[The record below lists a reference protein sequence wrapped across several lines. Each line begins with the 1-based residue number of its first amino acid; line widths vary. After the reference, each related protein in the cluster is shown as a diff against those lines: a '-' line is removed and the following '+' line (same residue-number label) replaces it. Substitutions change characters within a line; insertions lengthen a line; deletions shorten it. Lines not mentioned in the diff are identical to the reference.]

1 MITLKDR
8 HKVKTWTGIK
18 WDPFKSK
25 IWPRFSHSSIY
36 MYSKACWERDM
47 DTASSNI
54 ALNCSTSIWCYSLS
68 VTNDSTVSLF
78 KNRYASM
85 QMEMVKITCDKQTAL
100 KFYESYWSLYAELK
114 YVFSINGS
122 KSNTSV
128 ALDSWLAKTTEFCR
142 KIWKLFSKAAILGEC
157 INEKWCTY
165 I

>member
-25 IWPRFSHSSIY
+25 IWLRFSHSSIY
-36 MYSKACWERDM
+36 MYTKACWERDM

-54 ALNCSTSIWCYSLS
+54 ALNCSTRIWCYSLS

-85 QMEMVKITCDKQTAL
+85 QMETVKITCDKQTAL

-128 ALDSWLAKTTEFCR
+128 ALEL
-142 KIWKLFSKAAILGEC
+142 LMVG
-157 INEKWCTY
+157 
-165 I
+165 